1 MCSQN
6 WQGCGSIAKRKYTT
20 GKHEKNCL
28 MGTIINTEKTK
39 KAERFKGNI
48 NRPFKQKFIYN
59 IDSILTLQWKN
70 ILGKNDIFRSAQEC
84 SCIQFTIL
92 SHSFYYFPAKQ
103 LTSLSSV
110 QCSLTPSHWT
120 LKSASFRYVG
130 REDAKKMVVREC
142 NSFW

>member
-20 GKHEKNCL
+20 GKHNKKCL
-28 MGTIINTEKTK
+28 MGKIYKP
-39 KAERFKGNI
+39 ERFKGNI
-48 NRPFKQKFIYN
+48 CRPLKQKFIYI
-59 IDSILTLQWKN
+59 IDSELTLQWKN
-70 ILGKNDIFRSAQEC
+70 ILEKNSIFRSAQEC

-130 REDAKKMVVREC
+130 REDVKKMVVREC